1 MFQLK
6 ILFLYCSH
14 PHRLHIVSCLLH
26 VFVDI
31 ETTGQA
37 VEFEQKF
44 GYRRPMYDVMKY
56 IWSLPDFQA
65 EFVQLAKH
73 AEEHI
78 EDEERPLFLK
88 FSNLLIN
95 DAIWLL
101 DEALDYMKKIQ
112 EQQLEQSSWSAL
124 PAQERAQNQSQLMH
138 MGRLAR

>member
-1 MFQLK
+1 M
-6 ILFLYCSH
+6 
-14 PHRLHIVSCLLH
+14 
-26 VFVDI
+26 FVDI

-56 IWSLPDFQA
+56 IWSLSDFQA
-65 EFVQLAKH
+65 EFVQLAKY